1 MNRFRLA
8 MAALLTAFIAAAPT
22 GVYRFVDDQGQAHY
36 VDSPG
41 LVPLKYRSQIE
52 EKVYRKPDA
61 STVAPQLETEGASS
75 LSAAAEESGGGLKR
89 FEIPYQPYEGGAR
102 RIILPV
108 TFNNSVTAPMLLDTG
123 APGIL
128 ISGELAERLGLF
140 DRDVG
145 LLFTRTGGIGGSV
158 PAMLTII
165 DTVEVGG
172 ARAEFLPT
180 TITESISGAFEG
192 LVGMDFMAN
201 YDINIDTRR
210 HVLVLQQQPPR
221 SDMPGGHDEAWWRIN
236 YHNFAALRN
245 GWKNYLEKLKKNDTK
260 DSSHQKLI
268 DAAESQ
274 LPEAEKLFRKL
285 DSYAARHS
293 APMSWRRY

>member
-1 MNRFRLA
+1 MNHLRLA
-8 MAALLTAFIAAAPT
+8 AALLAAAMTAAPA

-41 LVPLKYRSQIE
+41 LVPLKYRNQVE
-52 EKVYRKPDA
+52 EKVYKKPDA
-61 STVAPQLETEGASS
+61 STVAPQLETE
-75 LSAAAEESGGGLKR
+75 ESGLSSTAPEAARGALKR

-102 RIILPV
+102 RIIIPV

-123 APGIL
+123 APGII
-128 ISGELAERLGLF
+128 ISDELAEKLGLF

-145 LLFTRTGGIGGSV
+145 MLLSRAGGIGGVV
-158 PAMLTII
+158 PAKLTIV

-180 TITESISGAFEG
+180 TITDSISNAFEG

-201 YDINIDTRR
+201 YDISIDTRR
-210 HVLVLQQQPPR
+210 HVLLLQQQPPS
-221 SDMPGGHDEAWWRIN
+221 SDRPGGHDEAWWRIN
-236 YHNFAALRN
+236 YHKFSQLRN

-268 DAAESQ
+268 DAAEQQ

-285 DSYAARHS
+285 DSYASRHS
-293 APMSWRRY
+293 APMNWRRY